1 MKLALFLTDFYIF
14 SNCTGTTDEEIMIIN
29 SPNYPNDYPTETTC
43 MWQLQVPM
51 GRFIKLHFE
60 DFETER
66 YHDVLSIYDVVE
78 ENLVS
83 DETLLETLSGEDTP
97 DHIELHENKIRLLFV
112 TDSGVTKKGFRI
124 RYEGTRINY
133 ISM

>member
-1 MKLALFLTDFYIF
+1 MT
-14 SNCTGTTDEEIMIIN
+14 IN
-29 SPNYPNDYPTETTC
+29 SPNYPNDYPSETTC

-60 DFETER
+60 DFKTER
-66 YHDVLSIYDVVE
+66 YYDQLFIYDVVE

-83 DETLLETLSGEDTP
+83 DETLLEKLSGEDTP

>member
-1 MKLALFLTDFYIF
+1 MT
-14 SNCTGTTDEEIMIIN
+14 IN

-60 DFETER
+60 DFKTEK
-66 YHDVLSIYDVVE
+66 YHDELSIYDVVE

-83 DETLLETLSGEDTP
+83 DKTLLEKLSGEDTP
-97 DHIELHENKIRLLFV
+97 DPIDLHENKIRLIFV
-112 TDSGVTKKGFRI
+112 SDSSATKKGFRI
-124 RYEGTRINY
+124 RYEGTSINLIFIRY
-133 ISM
+133 SLSIDLILVENIFCILFS